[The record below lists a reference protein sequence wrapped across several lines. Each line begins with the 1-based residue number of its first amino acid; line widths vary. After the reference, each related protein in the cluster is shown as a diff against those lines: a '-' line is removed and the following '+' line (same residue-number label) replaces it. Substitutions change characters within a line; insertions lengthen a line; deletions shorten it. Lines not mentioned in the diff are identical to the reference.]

1 MLTICHPRTFQFV
14 ITATCAELA
23 EARRGSP
30 SKKQENKM
38 NTTYTQKSETVQRVA
53 NNSAANVMDTS
64 LQSASLQRK
73 ADLADG
79 ALQRASLEEEEEPV
93 QGKSIQREA
102 IPEEEE
108 ELA

>member
-1 MLTICHPRTFQFV
+1 
-14 ITATCAELA
+14 
-23 EARRGSP
+23 
-30 SKKQENKM
+30 M
-38 NTTYTQKSETVQRVA
+38 NTTYTQKSETAQRVA
-53 NNSAANVMDTS
+53 NSAAANVMDTS

-102 IPEEEE
+102 IPDEEE

>member
-1 MLTICHPRTFQFV
+1 MS
-14 ITATCAELA
+14 ITYA
-23 EARRGSP
+23 
-30 SKKQENKM
+30 
-38 NTTYTQKSETVQRVA
+38 QKTETAQRVA
-53 NNSAANVMDTS
+53 NNNAANIMDTS
-64 LQSASLQRK
+64 PQSASLQRK